1 MSEPLVIYHP
11 ADTSKIF
18 ENKNVKPDH
27 LWYLIHYNQHDK
39 DEIDRPQFGKRK
51 SARKSLN
58 SIIEAGEN
66 ADQRRFRALQSMEA
80 QYLVKVFK
88 LSGDSL
94 IVHGIGASHVTE
106 NSLTIHPVYGIP
118 FVPASS
124 VKGIVRRWFID
135 AVLEGEA
142 ENLKA
147 MDDNKAV
154 IGRALFGTNESEG
167 IIQFYD
173 ILMYE
178 GLEITV
184 DILNPHFSK
193 YYSSKQEPDDTL
205 FPIPNTFYAVKISSA
220 NLALTVDK
228 GKLAAWLPVI
238 NLNEVEVMTLISRW
252 VALAFQELG
261 VGGKTSSGYG
271 QFSNIEEVYDAFT
284 QQQIKMEEDEKK
296 KIEEMVAAMSPEEL
310 LIYQIEQLT
319 SSSEDI
325 ERSKAIYKTV
335 IERQYAPAAHKLK
348 QYWIQNN
355 EWSKSPKKSSKKQ
368 YNKCVLLNELSQK
381 NEE

>member
-1 MSEPLVIYHP
+1 MSNPLVIYHP

-18 ENKNVKPDH
+18 ENKNLKPDH
-27 LWYLIHYNQHDK
+27 LWYLIHYNQNALYGK
-39 DEIDRPQFGKRK
+39 EKQGFGKEKKKIRNEFL
-51 SARKSLN
+51 SFV
-58 SIIEAGEN
+58 IEAGKK
-66 ADQRRFRALQSMEA
+66 AYQRRFRALQSMEA
-80 QYLVKVFK
+80 QCLVKVFK

-94 IVHGIGASHVTE
+94 IVHGLGASHVTE

-135 AVLEGEA
+135 AVLEGKA

-154 IGRALFGTNESEG
+154 IGRSLFGTNESEG

-184 DILNPHFSK
+184 DILNPHFSN
-193 YYSSKQEPDDTL
+193 YYSSKQEPEDTL

-220 NLALTVDK
+220 NLTLTVDK
-228 GKLAAWLPVI
+228 CKLAEWLSVI

-271 QFSNIEEVYDAFT
+271 HFSNIEEVYDAFT

-296 KIEEMVAAMSPEEL
+296 KI
-310 LIYQIEQLT
+310 
-319 SSSEDI
+319 
-325 ERSKAIYKTV
+325 
-335 IERQYAPAAHKLK
+335 
-348 QYWIQNN
+348 
-355 EWSKSPKKSSKKQ
+355 
-368 YNKCVLLNELSQK
+368 
-381 NEE
+381 